1 MARLFSQ
8 AARLLLAA
16 AAAAHTAAAAVVYT
30 QAALDD
36 EVTGLPGLNYKPAFR
51 HFSGY
56 FNVGGGPGGMNATE
70 GEGAR
75 MLHYQ
80 FFESENNPETDPVV
94 LWTNGGPGCSGLLG
108 LYTGAWV
115 HRAGDWNMLCI
126 VNIDSIRPRR
136 PVHSIHPST
145 HKTPPP
151 QQ

>member
-1 MARLFSQ
+1 MCKTGLADNNMARLFLQ
-8 AARLLLAA
+8 AAPAALLLLLLAA
-16 AAAAHTAAAAVVYT
+16 AAHTTSAVVAYT

-36 EVTGLPGLNYKPAFR
+36 EVTGLPGLNYKPNFR

-80 FFESENNPETDPVV
+80 FFESEGNPETDAIV

-108 LYTGAWV
+108 LYTGAW
-115 HRAGDWNMLCI
+115 HAFLCRYMKN
-126 VNIDSIRPRR
+126 VD
-136 PVHSIHPST
+136 PST
-145 HKTPPP
+145 H
-151 QQ
+151 